1 MAATTAVILLAASF
15 VAAAPDPIIE
25 TCSQPSTFGCP
36 QVIKL
41 LDPCGG
47 GASNSSLQQDLIYT
61 PTASLGGCQC
71 NSAFYNAFSSC
82 LACIKSQGE
91 SSPEIQNQQD
101 WVKNCDSYGFNFTA
115 NPIANASNPST
126 GPNGSSSSSSGLS
139 TGAIVGVVVG
149 VVGVLALIG
158 AALYFKN
165 RKGKDPLERPYAAN
179 SGAGEYVAAAT
190 AAAPGTDAQ
199 NNNNYHNADYS
210 DANNY
215 YPDNQYQNQQY
226 GDYNDYNN
234 QPYQQSGYENNCSN
248 NNYGGYGNDYQNGY
262 YGNNNDMAMQPMEQS
277 YIPPPPPPQAGSTSP
292 STAAAVA
299 AAAAAVTS
307 TPSPRP
313 SDTFPQSLRSKPT
326 AWNQPELTSGLIGT
340 PNNDKAEF
348 EEGEEVLEPP
358 RSQTRFG
365 RDSDDFTSRRSM
377 TPPRPSYRDD
387 FNRPSFEREPRL
399 SGSDRGS
406 VSGMGMARSGHDSTS
421 AQDEDAYSGIEDSPE
436 FARRRARAAE
446 LFSAESIRK

>member
-25 TCSQPSTFGCP
+25 TCSSTFGCP
-36 QVIKL
+36 QVIKF

-101 WVKNCDSYGFNFTA
+101 WVKDCDSYGFNFTA
-115 NPIANASNPST
+115 NPIANSTNPST
-126 GPNGSSSSSSGLS
+126 GPGGSSSSSSGLS
-139 TGAIVGVVVG
+139 TGAIVGIVIG

-158 AALYFKN
+158 AALYFRN
-165 RKGKDPLERPYAAN
+165 RKGKNPLERPYTAN
-179 SGAGEYVAAAT
+179 SGAGEYVPAAT
-190 AAAPGTDAQ
+190 AAAPGTDAE

-210 DANNY
+210 DANNH

-234 QPYQQSGYENNCSN
+234 QPYQQSGGYENNYS
-248 NNYGGYGNDYQNGY
+248 GYGNDYQNGY
-262 YGNNNDMAMQPMEQS
+262 YGNNDMAMQPMEQS
-277 YIPPPPPPQAGSTSP
+277 YIPPPQVGSTSP
-292 STAAAVA
+292 NTAAAVA
-299 AAAAAVTS
+299 AAAAAVIS
-307 TPSPRP
+307 TPSRRP

-348 EEGEEVLEPP
+348 EEGEEVLELP
-358 RSQTRFG
+358 RSQNRFG
-365 RDSDDFTSRRSM
+365 RDSDDFTSHRSM

-387 FNRPSFEREPRL
+387 FSRPSFEREPRL

-446 LFSAESIRK
+446 LFSAERSRK

>member
-1 MAATTAVILLAASF
+1 MAATTAVILLATASY

-36 QVIKL
+36 QVVAL

-101 WVKNCDSYGFNFTA
+101 WVKNCNSYGFNFTS
-115 NPIANASNPST
+115 NPIANVTNPPT
-126 GPNGSSSSSSGLS
+126 GPDGSSSSGGLS
-139 TGAIVGVVVG
+139 AGAIVGIVIG
-149 VVGVLALIG
+149 VVGVLALVG

-165 RKGKDPLERPYAAN
+165 RSGKNPLERPYTAN
-179 SGAGEYVAAAT
+179 SGGEYVPTTGADNNN
-190 AAAPGTDAQ
+190 TD
-199 NNNNYHNADYS
+199 NNYHNADFS

-226 GDYNDYNN
+226 GDFNNYNN
-234 QPYQQSGYENNCSN
+234 QPYQQSGYENCYN
-248 NNYGGYGNDYQNGY
+248 NNYGNGYGNEYQNGY
-262 YGNNNDMAMQPMEQS
+262 YGNNNNNNKNDMMMQPMES
-277 YIPPPPPPQAGSTSP
+277 YIPPPGSTSP
-292 STAAAVA
+292 NTAAAVA
-299 AAAAAVTS
+299 AAAAAVIS

-326 AWNQPELTSGLIGT
+326 AWNQPEPTSGLGT
-340 PNNDKAEF
+340 PHNDKAEF

-358 RSQTRFG
+358 RSQSRFT

-377 TPPRPSYRDD
+377 TPPRPILSYRDD
-387 FNRPSFEREPRL
+387 FSRPSFDREPRH

-406 VSGMGMARSGHDSTS
+406 ISGIGLTRSGNDSTS
-421 AQDEDAYSGIEDSPE
+421 AHDEDASGIEDSPE

-446 LFSAESIRK
+446 LFSAESGRK